1 MAMVVASIGETHAP
15 RTPCGGA
22 GGAAHVPGTP
32 DARRHAHWGSVG
44 MDAAVV
50 TVPGTAL
57 RYLANT
63 VAKAFREPTDDEWY
77 VQVDGRWYRAW
88 TSDGPWQGIADK
100 ELPADIASHTAR

>member
-1 MAMVVASIGETHAP
+1 
-15 RTPCGGA
+15 
-22 GGAAHVPGTP
+22 
-32 DARRHAHWGSVG
+32 

-63 VAKAFREPTDDEWY
+63 AAKVFREPTDDEWY

-100 ELPADIASHTAR
+100 ELPADIASHMAR